1 MPDADFRST
10 EVSGRAGG
18 IRPADYVFGADPNES
33 DFAAAARSD
42 LLSELITTIFNND
55 FQQSAKHANRP
66 ASAADATGRVGP
78 GRCGRSRGSSLH
90 RR

>member
-42 LLSELITTIFNND
+42 LLSELITTIFNNPPSTLTD
-55 FQQSAKHANRP
+55 SQVLP
-66 ASAADATGRVGP
+66 DATGCVGP
-78 GRCGRSRGSSLH
+78 GRCGRARGSSLH